1 MNRMPE
7 HFVKLSPGGGERS
20 SIAGLFAPVF
30 ADSAE
35 VIVSFYQEKIHLLEL
50 SLQRLNLLENARE
63 IAFLCREIAG
73 TKKAL
78 QFIHK
83 KFYKFPGE

>member
-1 MNRMPE
+1 MNRLPE
-7 HFVKLSPGGGERS
+7 HLVKLFPGGGEKPS
-20 SIAGLFAPVF
+20 YAGLFAPVF

-35 VIVSFYQEKIHLLEL
+35 VIASYYEEKIQLLEL

-63 IAFLCREIAG
+63 IAFLCREIAA

-83 KFYKFPGE
+83 KFYNFPGE